1 MGSPVR
7 GLNRGSL
14 RIPTC
19 KHVRG
24 HRTGKGAEAM
34 RPEEQGDQQ
43 SGLSHSQELLLQGGN
58 KISQVKCCHEV
69 NYAEN

>member
-1 MGSPVR
+1 MR

-14 RIPTC
+14 RTPTC

-34 RPEEQGDQQ
+34 RPEEQGDPK
-43 SGLSHSQELLLQGGN
+43 SGLLCSRELLFQGGN
-58 KISQVKCCHEV
+58 KISQAKCYHEV
-69 NYAEN
+69 DSAKN